1 MVAMCVGVCVLMTH
15 LNVREIFI
23 SDEEEVG
30 GEELVRAFVVGRVLA
45 GLAREEQPL
54 ALLCT
59 RPS

>member
-1 MVAMCVGVCVLMTH
+1 LTTH
-15 LNVREIFI
+15 LNVREIFVG
-23 SDEEEVG
+23 DEEEVG

-59 RPS
+59 RPSPAQLAHS

>member
-1 MVAMCVGVCVLMTH
+1 MGVCVLMTH

-30 GEELVRAFVVGRVLA
+30 GEELVRAFVVGRALA